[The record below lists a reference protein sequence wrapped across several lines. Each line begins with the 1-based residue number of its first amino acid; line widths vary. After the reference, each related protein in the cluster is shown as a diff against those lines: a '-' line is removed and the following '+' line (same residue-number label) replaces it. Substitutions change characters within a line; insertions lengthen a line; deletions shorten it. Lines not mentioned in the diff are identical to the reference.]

1 MVKPCDCRCLE
12 TPSSLLL
19 HMLLLLCV
27 VVLCRLVVL
36 VILLYRASFVS
47 GGLAASPCASIMEMN
62 TESIQAFKATS
73 ANTNLLICSSQVNC
87 SSQPSQS
94 NKRSQSNKSLQSN
107 KRLAHDLSALIV
119 TALILLFLFH
129 LISCSCRTG
138 LRVSDRR
145 LRNPAFRISAR
156 SRTQNTWHS

>member
-1 MVKPCDCRCLE
+1 M
-12 TPSSLLL
+12 SLGCPRDPTLS
-19 HMLLLLCV
+19 
-27 VVLCRLVVL
+27 R
-36 VILLYRASFVS
+36 IFVS
-47 GGLAASPCASIMEMN
+47 GGLAASPCALIMEMN

-87 SSQPSQS
+87 SRQPSQS

-107 KRLAHDLSALIV
+107 KRLAHDLSALMV

-138 LRVSDRR
+138 LRVSDRHSETR
-145 LRNPAFRISAR
+145 LSGSPHGRGPKIHGILKQQKQKQMVNK
-156 SRTQNTWHS
+156 W